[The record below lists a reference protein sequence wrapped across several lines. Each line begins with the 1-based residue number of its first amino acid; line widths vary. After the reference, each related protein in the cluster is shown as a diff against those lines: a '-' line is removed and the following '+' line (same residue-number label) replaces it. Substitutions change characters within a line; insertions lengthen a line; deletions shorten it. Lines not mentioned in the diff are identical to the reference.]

1 MLVLATAGLVVA
13 WAAIILRAPL
23 AFTRLERMLLAAIAS
38 MLVLTT
44 LFNPH
49 VATWFNEVLGVGGG
63 DLVRHVSSI
72 ITSAAM
78 VAFAL
83 APSRSRHI
91 HWWLWAAVATL
102 AAMLALRLPTRF
114 TAELDQ
120 LTETP
125 FNGTFGTLS
134 LLYYVLLAGYCV
146 AALAMT
152 IAVFLRAAS
161 AIADGY
167 TAISLQLIS
176 VSFGFNALAWIAV
189 VAEMLTD
196 APIFTR
202 YIPAM
207 DGLNFIFMAA
217 GLLVALAAA
226 IRSRRRLAAVTSRLR
241 PLWEA
246 LTKSVPDVVLRH
258 NADPVRRYDVQRMA
272 IELRDCLLILGAYV
286 TEADLEKSR
295 ERAALIS
302 VGRDKRHQDAVVTA
316 LSLRA
321 AQANKDTGS
330 APAIHKILLMDSSA
344 ATLDDELAELLILA
358 DAYQLTGDHHK
369 VGAP

>member
-1 MLVLATAGLVVA
+1 MLVLATTGLIIA
-13 WAAIILRAPL
+13 WVAIILRAPL
-23 AFTRLERMLLAAIAS
+23 AITRSERMLLAAIAS

-49 VATWFNEVLGVGGG
+49 VASWFNEILGVGGG
-63 DLVRHVSSI
+63 DLVRHISSI
-72 ITSAAM
+72 VTSAAM

-83 APSRSRHI
+83 APSRPHQIR
-91 HWWLWAAVATL
+91 WWLWTAVATL

-114 TAELDQ
+114 SADLDD
-120 LTETP
+120 LTGTP
-125 FNGTFGTLS
+125 FNGTFGGLS
-134 LLYYVLLAGYCV
+134 ILYYALLAGYCV

-152 IAVFLRAAS
+152 IAVFLKAAS
-161 AIADGY
+161 AISDRY
-167 TAISLQLIS
+167 TAVSLQLIS

-196 APIFTR
+196 EPIFTR

-226 IRSRRRLAAVTSRLR
+226 VNSRRRLASVTARLR
-241 PLWEA
+241 PLWVA
-246 LTKSVPDVVLRH
+246 LTSSVPDVVLRH
-258 NADPVRRYDVQRMA
+258 KADPVRRYDIQRMA

-286 TEADLEKSR
+286 TQADLDDAR
-295 ERAALIS
+295 ERASSIS
-302 VGRDKRHQDAVVTA
+302 TGQDKRHQDAVATA

-321 AQANKDTGS
+321 AQANKDAGNP
-330 APAIHKILLMDSSA
+330 PAIHKIQLMDSSA
-344 ATLDDELAELLILA
+344 ATLDDELAELLVLA
-358 DAYQLTGDHHK
+358 DAYQLTTAHHTIE
-369 VGAP
+369 AP